1 MVYLLHKLYYT
12 RPGRNDELASK
23 LRTALGRLRKQGVRY
38 RLEPF
43 YADLYAAHQI
53 SQNMDG
59 VAASVGLTPSG
70 DDEALKE
77 AEQILADACASPYV
91 LEYE

>member
-1 MVYLLHKLYYT
+1 MYYLLHKLYYT
-12 RPGRNDELASK
+12 QPDRNDELASQ

-38 RLEPF
+38 RVDPF
-43 YADLYAAHQI
+43 YADLYAAHEI

-91 LEYE
+91 LGCE